1 MIELAEIGR
10 HALLIAAAIQGDLV
24 ELSGPLPEG
33 QAADSDLVVYRS
45 LVAETRSY
53 IQAVANQING
63 TYERGW
69 YDACAVMVRRLIETL
84 IIEMFEAM
92 SISGKIKNNSG
103 DFLFLR
109 DLINKCLDEKSWNLS
124 RNCKDSLRRLKDI
137 GDKSAHSRRFI
148 AHKNDIEP
156 LRPDIRV
163 VVQELIS
170 IADIK
175 QKRRS
180 GGG

>member
-1 MIELAEIGR
+1 LTELSR
-10 HALLIAAAIQGDLV
+10 HALLIAAAISNDLI

-33 QAADSDLVVYRS
+33 QTADSDAVVYRS
-45 LVAETRSY
+45 LVADTRSY

-84 IIEMFEAM
+84 IIETFEAKGM
-92 SISGKIKNNSG
+92 VAKIKNSAG
-103 DFLFLR
+103 DFFFLG
-109 DLINKCLDEKSWNLS
+109 DLIAKCLNEPAWNLS
-124 RNCKDSLRRLKDI
+124 RNCKEALKRLKDV
-137 GDKSAHSRRFI
+137 GDKSAHSRRFV

-175 QKRRS
+175 QKKRS